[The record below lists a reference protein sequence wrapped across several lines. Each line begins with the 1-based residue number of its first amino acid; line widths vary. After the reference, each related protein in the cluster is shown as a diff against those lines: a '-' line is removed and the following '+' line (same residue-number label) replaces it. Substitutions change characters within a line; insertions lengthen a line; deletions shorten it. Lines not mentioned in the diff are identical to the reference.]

1 MFLTRS
7 GKNRQAGGLG
17 GPAGPLGAEGPVT
30 SGAVATETDQVSA
43 GRFVVG
49 VPSGCCPKGLV
60 VVVTRETA
68 AGTFSLVC
76 TSVRAVSE
84 DGVRAARWDA
94 GLDGAEPL
102 EVRLLAQKAISSQV
116 SWARTA

>member
-1 MFLTRS
+1 M
-7 GKNRQAGGLG
+7 
-17 GPAGPLGAEGPVT
+17 
-30 SGAVATETDQVSA
+30 
-43 GRFVVG
+43 VG

-68 AGTFSLVC
+68 AGTPCLIC
-76 TSVRAVSE
+76 TGVRAVSE

-102 EVRLLAQKAISSQV
+102 EVRLLAQKAISSQL
-116 SWARTA
+116 SWSRIA

>member
-60 VVVTRETA
+60 GVVTRETA

-84 DGVRAARWDA
+84 DGAEQR
-94 GLDGAEPL
+94 DGMPDL
-102 EVRLLAQKAISSQV
+102 MG
-116 SWARTA
+116 